1 MLIAICEDMIFG
13 KPFSPLSL
21 NVINGSLLTG
31 SKKSLMTEGE
41 ELDCGYTGVDF
52 ILRSRVGED
61 CSCCSQTVLPGPA
74 WVLLKCA
81 LRRIKLSSV
90 LFKTGEDRKKAKVS
104 RDH

>member
-1 MLIAICEDMIFG
+1 MIATQVRIGDKSVADFCLGCNCHVQVCSLSPVLIAICEDMIFG

-31 SKKSLMTEGE
+31 SKKSLMREGE

-61 CSCCSQTVLPGPA
+61 CSCCS
-74 WVLLKCA
+74 
-81 LRRIKLSSV
+81 
-90 LFKTGEDRKKAKVS
+90 
-104 RDH
+104 